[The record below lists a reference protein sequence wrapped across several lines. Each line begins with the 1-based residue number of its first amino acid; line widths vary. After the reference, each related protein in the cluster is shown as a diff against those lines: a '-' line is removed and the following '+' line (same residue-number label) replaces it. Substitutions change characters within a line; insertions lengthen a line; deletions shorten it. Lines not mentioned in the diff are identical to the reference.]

1 MKKQPSKQSSRRKF
15 LQQSAIA
22 GAGAAIVASPT
33 ASALSLTETEQEEN
47 KKTGYRVTEHVLAY
61 YRSAS
66 K

>member
-22 GAGAAIVASPT
+22 GAGAAFAASST
-33 ASALSLTETEQEEN
+33 ASALTLTEAEQEEN
-47 KKTGYRVTEHVLAY
+47 KKTGYRETEHVLAY
-61 YRSAS
+61 YRSAT